1 MKNTLMWICGYGENN
16 QPLVELVVISKRSKP
31 TKYKYSRIE
40 FISGNKMDVL
50 VFIYK
55 GRGLL

>member
-1 MKNTLMWICGYGENN
+1 MWICGYGENN
-16 QPLVELVVISKRSKP
+16 QPLVELVIVSKKTKT
-31 TKYKYSRIE
+31 TKYKYSRIK

-55 GRGLL
+55 GRGLLK